1 MRSLPALIP
10 AMTFAASCLGAQLA
24 APATASAAVA
34 VDYVMYVGGAQIGTL
49 TLSATLERQRYQ
61 LETRI
66 NTEEVA
72 GATEE
77 ATLTLF
83 AAGSQEDAALKP
95 QIFTSDYVNAAGLSS
110 QLQIT
115 FNETGPAS
123 VLALPPPK
131 RKPDL
136 LSDFHKKGA
145 LDPVSALLALSPLP
159 SAAGTAAP
167 CSAAVPVF
175 DGWRRFDITVA
186 YQGETNLEADEG
198 YSGPT
203 HKCEG
208 RLTPIAGYSSDAMSR
223 LKKEPQ
229 EVEVWLAPLT
239 SAGFLV
245 PVRIIAPT
253 PYGGAVIRSTAV
265 REY

>member
-1 MRSLPALIP
+1 MRILKAPLHVSAFLAAL
-10 AMTFAASCLGAQLA
+10 LA
-24 APATASAAVA
+24 APAAHAAVA
-34 VDYVMYVGGAQIGTL
+34 VDYVMYVGGAKIGTL

-66 NTEEVA
+66 KTEEVA
-72 GATEE
+72 GTTED

-83 AAGSQEDAALKP
+83 AAGAQEENAVKP
-95 QIFTSDYVNAAGLSS
+95 QIFTSDYVTASGLSS

-145 LDPVSALLALSPLP
+145 LDPVSALLALSPEL
-159 SAAGTAAP
+159 SAASKGAP
-167 CSAAVPVF
+167 CGAPVPVF

-186 YQGETNLEADEG
+186 YEGETNLEADEG
-198 YSGPT
+198 YSGPA

-208 RLTPIAGYSSDAMSR
+208 RLTPVAGYSADAMTR
-223 LKKEPQ
+223 LKEDPQ
-229 EVEVWLAPLT
+229 RVEVWLAPLNA
-239 SAGFLV
+239 AGFLV

-253 PYGGAVIRSTAV
+253 PYGGAVIRSTEI

>member
-1 MRSLPALIP
+1 MRALAI
-10 AMTFAASCLGAQLA
+10 
-24 APATASAAVA
+24 AAVLTGGLMPMTAQAA
-34 VDYVMYVGGAQIGTL
+34 VTIDYVMYVGGAKIGTMSL
-49 TLSATLERQRYQ
+49 AADVNPQRYQ

-66 NTEEVA
+66 KTEEVA
-72 GATEE
+72 GATED

-83 AAGSQEDAALKP
+83 AAGAQEDKSVKP
-95 QIFTSDYVNAAGLSS
+95 QIFTSDYVNAGGQSS

-123 VLALPPPK
+123 VLALPPPQK
-131 RKPDL
+131 KPGT

-145 LDPVSALLALSPLP
+145 LDPVSALLAL
-159 SAAGTAAP
+159 AASGGATPCGTT
-167 CSAAVPVF
+167 VPVF

-186 YQGETNLEADEG
+186 YGGETTIEADEG
-198 YSGPT
+198 YSGPA

-208 RLTPIAGYSSDAMSR
+208 RLTPVAGYSAKAMTE
-223 LKKEPQ
+223 LKEDPQ
-229 EVEVWLAPLT
+229 KVEVWLAPME

-253 PYGGAVIRSTAV
+253 PYGGAVIRSTAI
-265 REY
+265 RED